1 MYSLCFLFFF
11 SLLDDGGSCWF
22 RLVVASVGAGL
33 WSDSLMLSLLWLE
46 LLRCDFVGFVGRLF
60 LGWRWRKRG
69 KNERVLGRILF
80 SAETVGLRASLR
92 KSYILFSF
100 YITSHWQGMDLT
112 RYYFS
117 LTKGGPHRSILLLTH
132 KGWTTQ
138 DITSHSQ
145 VGSTPCESFPFL
157 EKSALYKHE
166 FVPTRHEA
174 AADISKLADMLKLAT
189 WGFKQE

>member
-1 MYSLCFLFFF
+1 
-11 SLLDDGGSCWF
+11 
-22 RLVVASVGAGL
+22 
-33 WSDSLMLSLLWLE
+33 
-46 LLRCDFVGFVGRLF
+46 
-60 LGWRWRKRG
+60 
-69 KNERVLGRILF
+69 
-80 SAETVGLRASLR
+80 
-92 KSYILFSF
+92 
-100 YITSHWQGMDLT
+100 MDLT

-132 KGWTTQ
+132 KWGPPL
-138 DITSHSQ
+138 
-145 VGSTPCESFPFL
+145 VKVFPFL